1 MLRGGSKSIWVH
13 AGWRYPPRGSIG
25 KAGPQLAAAARLV
38 LPRAGES
45 PGLLKVACGP
55 RRMPPGSWEVDCTS
69 QGCCP
74 AVKTSACAGSRGP
87 KACDASL
94 PLHRLGLA
102 RLGFRRL
109 VVALVGW
116 RGSPA
121 SDSSIQAGSRVLTA
135 AARVEPLVGEW
146 GAVGPRH
153 L

>member
-1 MLRGGSKSIWVH
+1 MARH
-13 AGWRYPPRGSIG
+13 AAWGIKEHMGARWRYPPRGSIG

-55 RRMPPGSWEVDCTS
+55 RLMPPGSWEVDCTS

-109 VVALVGW
+109 VVALVGL

-121 SDSSIQAGSRVLTA
+121 STSPSRPG
-135 AARVEPLVGEW
+135 RGC
-146 GAVGPRH
+146 
-153 L
+153 